1 MPDVVKNRNNK
12 FRKLSDEELLQEIE
26 KINTCN
32 EGTKAR
38 SAHYFEIMSIQGELN
53 RRNTERQ
60 FKSTE
65 KGMWVSII
73 FAVVSIIISL
83 FIGYFSYKSSND
95 WQTKQIPE
103 IKSITKNTQLIFS
116 KVAEIKTRRTRN
128 K

>member
-1 MPDVVKNRNNK
+1 MPDVVKNWNNK

-26 KINTCN
+26 KINTRN
-32 EGTKAR
+32 EGTEAR
-38 SAHYFEIMSIQGELN
+38 SAHYFEIMAIQGELN
-53 RRNTERQ
+53 RRNSERQ
-60 FKSTE
+60 FKSTK

-103 IKSITKNTQLIFS
+103 IKSINKNTQLIFS